1 VREIL
6 AEVRVERFLTPGQ
19 AVPTLREGDSLAT
32 VLDRLDG
39 SPYSV
44 LPVVDEQDRLLGVI
58 DLEGIHFALQSPHA
72 VPLLVVEDLMRGNVR
87 PLTPDDRL
95 DHALELFVE
104 NDLLALPIV
113 NDLRRRQVIGLV
125 RRFDI
130 AGAYL
135 RHVQGS
141 SLPAEPS

>member
-1 VREIL
+1 M
-6 AEVRVERFLTPGQ
+6 
-19 AVPTLREGDSLAT
+19 
-32 VLDRLDG
+32 LDRLDG
-39 SPYSV
+39 SAYPV
-44 LPVVDEQDRLLGVI
+44 LPVVDEQDRLLGVV

-72 VPLLVVEDLMRGNVR
+72 VPLLVVEDLIERR
-87 PLTPDDRL
+87 PAATPDDRL

-104 NDLLALPIV
+104 NDLMALPIV

-141 SLPAEPS
+141 SLPAEPT